1 MSLVHNY
8 GTWIGLRPRDRD
20 LDADANAPSCRMSAM
35 ASGAAENAGRERAG
49 HSGAWCQLRR
59 GVKFSRPLL
68 LKGLQTLRY
77 VPREWGSQPGSDLS
91 LRFPCRIRPR
101 PW

>member
-1 MSLVHNY
+1 MRTPLVPVS
-8 GTWIGLRPRDRD
+8 TWRREPLKMRG
-20 LDADANAPSCRMSAM
+20 ANEQDTRAP
-35 ASGAAENAGRERAG
+35 GAIEKGREILA
-49 HSGAWCQLRR
+49 
-59 GVKFSRPLL
+59 PLL

-77 VPREWGSQPGSDLS
+77 VPREWGSQLGSDWS